1 MLTTYTFRLYPT
13 RPQEEKLL
21 CTKAESAGCR
31 VMTVEPRQ
39 TSQQCSTCGFI
50 VKKTLA
56 IRTHM
61 CTNCGLTIDCDI
73 NAAMNIFQKAVG
85 QELPEYTPVEI
96 EPLPAQRIALDEYA
110 RSLKQEA

>member
-1 MLTTYTFRLYPT
+1 M
-13 RPQEEKLL
+13 L
-21 CTKAESAGCR
+21 CTKAESAGCK

-39 TSQQCSTCGFI
+39 TSQQCSKCGSI

-56 IRTHM
+56 IRVHR
-61 CTNCGLTIDCDI
+61 CCHCGLTIDRDI
-73 NAAMNIFQKAVG
+73 NAARNILKKARKQDTVG